1 MSRQVAELRAALAGL
16 DDEQRE
22 RLGRDWRRTIE
33 RKEEMKKPPIL
44 EGQTYFVG
52 HAAPA
57 PKKRSLPA
65 EPATSPKP
73 TTTKKGSV

>member
-1 MSRQVAELRAALAGL
+1 MGVRTFGAIMQMSRQVAELRAALAGL

-33 RKEEMKKPPIL
+33 TKKMKKPPII
-44 EGQTYFVG
+44 EGQTFFTG

-57 PKKRSLPA
+57 PKKRS
-65 EPATSPKP
+65 KP
-73 TTTKKGSV
+73 TKP

>member
-1 MSRQVAELRAALAGL
+1 MGVGASGAIMRMSLQVAELRAALAGL

-33 RKEEMKKPPIL
+33 RKEMKKPTIL

-57 PKKRSLPA
+57 PKKRSR
-65 EPATSPKP
+65 P
-73 TTTKKGSV
+73 TR

>member
-33 RKEEMKKPPIL
+33 RKEKEMKKPPIL
-44 EGQTYFVG
+44 EGQTYFTG

-57 PKKRSLPA
+57 PKKRS
-65 EPATSPKP
+65 SPKP

>member
-1 MSRQVAELRAALAGL
+1 MGVGAFGAIMQMSRQVAELRAALAGL

-33 RKEEMKKPPIL
+33 RKEMKKPPIL
-44 EGQTYFVG
+44 EGQTYFTG

-57 PKKRSLPA
+57 PKKRS
-65 EPATSPKP
+65 KP
-73 TTTKKGSV
+73 TR

>member
-1 MSRQVAELRAALAGL
+1 MGVGAFGAIMQMSRQVAELRAALAGL

-57 PKKRSLPA
+57 PKKRS
-65 EPATSPKP
+65 KP
-73 TTTKKGSV
+73 TR

>member
-1 MSRQVAELRAALAGL
+1 MGVRTFGAIMQMSRQVAELRAALAGL

-33 RKEEMKKPPIL
+33 TKKMKKPTIL
-44 EGQTYFVG
+44 EGQTYFTG

-57 PKKRSLPA
+57 PKKRS
-65 EPATSPKP
+65 KP
-73 TTTKKGSV
+73 TKP

>member
-1 MSRQVAELRAALAGL
+1 MSRHEAELRAALAGL

-33 RKEEMKKPPIL
+33 RKEMKKPTIL

-57 PKKRSLPA
+57 PKKRSR
-65 EPATSPKP
+65 P
-73 TTTKKGSV
+73 TR